1 MKRRPWKEEAMSKDG
16 EAVRLLKL
24 SADRG
29 NADAR
34 FELGFLY
41 DSGSRGLPKDWDE
54 AERLYM
60 RAARQGHIGARNS
73 LEWNAP
79 RLPIAKWLY
88 TRGWWPRWLQRLQGR
103 FAELETR
110 NWK

>member
-1 MKRRPWKEEAMSKDG
+1 LPPKMLRIYGEALSIRHGKLQKMKRQPWMEGAMSNS
-16 EAVRLLKL
+16 EAVRLLKIA
-24 SADRG
+24 ADKR
-29 NADAR
+29 NADAQ

-41 DSGSRGLPKDWDE
+41 DSGSRGLPQDWDE
-54 AERLYM
+54 AERLFM

-88 TRGWWPRWLQRLQGR
+88 T
-103 FAELETR
+103 
-110 NWK
+110 